1 MPALLQRLFC
11 LLASALLLSTSAYGN
26 EVLRISGAS
35 TIQPIL
41 KRTAPEFTAATGIL
55 LNISGGGSAH
65 GITAVLAGEADIGML
80 SRSPSDE
87 EAKILEVT
95 RIGYDALA
103 LVVHES
109 NALDD
114 LTHDQVR
121 DIFQGN
127 ITEWQ
132 SISPR
137 QSGMIARVGK
147 AHGRSTRLLFDQFFG
162 LTAADYPKNL
172 PIVGADA
179 SGILYVSI
187 DPQAIA
193 YISAGSILR
202 AIRLGAPVKLLSID
216 GKFPKP
222 DLIRNADYPYGRP
235 LNLVTRNPQSP
246 KVRQFLDWITHHEKG
261 QQAVEAEGFLAIG
274 TQP

>member
-1 MPALLQRLFC
+1 MPAILQRLFC

-41 KRTAPEFTAATGIL
+41 KRTAPEFTAATSIP

-65 GITAVLAGEADIGML
+65 GITAVLAGEADIGMV
-80 SRSPSDE
+80 SRSLSDE
-87 EAKILEVT
+87 EAKVLEVT

-109 NALDD
+109 NKLND
-114 LTHDQVR
+114 LKHEQIR
-121 DIFQGN
+121 DIFQGK
-127 ITEWQ
+127 ITEWH
-132 SISPR
+132 SISADHT
-137 QSGMIARVGK
+137 GTIVRVGK
-147 AHGRSTRLLFDQFFG
+147 ATGRSTRLLFDQFFG
-162 LTAADYPKNL
+162 LTAADYPRNL
-172 PIVGADA
+172 PIVGADS

-187 DPQAIA
+187 DPQSIA

-216 GKFPKP
+216 GKLPKP

-235 LNLVTRNPQSP
+235 LNLVTRHPQSP
-246 KVRQFLDWITHHEKG
+246 KVRQFLDWVTHEKG
-261 QQAVEAEGFLAIG
+261 QQAVEAEGFLRARV
-274 TQP
+274 QP